1 MWQVYSTFFLLFKK
15 ANSMQD
21 LQCVDSIVNFL
32 EREKETNIRETV
44 FSIVFDDLS
53 SSKYILQLLVSY
65 AISTEAQKTLECVSK
80 LIAVNIG
87 NDSLL
92 HYIFDKLVK
101 DHFLLAHESDIDKP
115 QESLFNMANVPVPLF
130 ASFFMA
136 ILLDML
142 SRDLID
148 TPRKCLRK
156 MFNLFECW
164 TEKNPMLPLLALTL
178 NLNHPGSHVLNP
190 LPGLMYTTIIYPFK
204 NFIEC
209 LKSFTKNVQTKV
221 NKFKEQVQYNSN
233 KENEEA
239 EEASYSLI
247 MEMEFKH
254 FVQEILT
261 LDDLVSKIHFVS
273 LKLIKTLSTVLN
285 GQAMSAMSLSR
296 DSFKLISLKNVEAI
310 SRCIDHFNKLIDE
323 QRTIQ
328 SQLIL
333 KIDSKHKFNSENIK
347 VTSFIYEF
355 LI

>member
-1 MWQVYSTFFLLFKK
+1 
-15 ANSMQD
+15 MQD

-80 LIAVNIG
+80 LITVNIG

-115 QESLFNMANVPVPLF
+115 QENLFNMANVSPLF

-136 ILLDML
+136 VLLDML

-164 TEKNPMLPLLALTL
+164 IEKNSMLPILALTL
-178 NLNHPGSHVLNP
+178 NLKHPSSHVLNP

-261 LDDLVSKIHFVS
+261 LDDLVSKIHFVL
-273 LKLIKTLSTVLN
+273 LKLIKSLSTFLN
-285 GQAMSAMSLSR
+285 GQAI
-296 DSFKLISLKNVEAI
+296 KLISVKNVEAI

-347 VTSFIYEF
+347 VIFRIRLFTSFISF
-355 LI
+355 D